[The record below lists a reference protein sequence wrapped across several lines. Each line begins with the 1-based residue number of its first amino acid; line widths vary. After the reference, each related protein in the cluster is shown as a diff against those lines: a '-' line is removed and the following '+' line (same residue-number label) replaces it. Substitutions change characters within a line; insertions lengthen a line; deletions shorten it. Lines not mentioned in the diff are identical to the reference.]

1 MIVSATLIISCS
13 ETSEPSGGF
22 TGAENEVRLMTLN
35 PGHFHAGL
43 VHKYDY
49 DQIDSNVHIYAPDGE
64 ELESHMSLIERFNK
78 REVSP
83 THWTPHIYRG
93 EDYLERMLEE
103 KPGNVMIVSG
113 NNARKIDYI
122 HQAVQQGINVLADKP
137 MVIHPDDFHLLK
149 EAMDAA
155 DEQGLLVNDI
165 MTERYNIANIMQK
178 ELSKV
183 PELFGEIEKGSPDN
197 PAIVKESVHFFYKT
211 VAGEPLIRPAWF
223 FDVTQQGEAIAD
235 VSTHLVDQIL
245 WQAFPEEPIDY
256 RNSEDDVEVISSRV
270 WSTDLTPAQF
280 EQATNK
286 KEYPDYLLP
295 NVTDDSILQVTA
307 NGEFSFKV
315 RGVHGRVLAG
325 WGYENPNGGD
335 THYSVMRGTLANL
348 IIKQDEEQEFTATLY
363 VEPTDNSNKEK
374 FESILDKALVSLS
387 DKYPGLYAESS
398 DYGLE
403 IKIPDEF
410 QEGHEDHFTR
420 VTEQYLDYL
429 KNEKIQEWELTNLL
443 TKYYITTRAY
453 ELSR

>member
-1 MIVSATLIISCS
+1 
-13 ETSEPSGGF
+13 
-22 TGAENEVRLMTLN
+22 
-35 PGHFHAGL
+35 
-43 VHKYDY
+43 
-49 DQIDSNVHIYAPDGE
+49 
-64 ELESHMSLIERFNK
+64 
-78 REVSP
+78 
-83 THWTPHIYRG
+83 
-93 EDYLERMLEE
+93 
-103 KPGNVMIVSG
+103 
-113 NNARKIDYI
+113 
-122 HQAVQQGINVLADKP
+122 
-137 MVIHPDDFHLLK
+137 
-149 EAMDAA
+149 
-155 DEQGLLVNDI
+155 
-165 MTERYNIANIMQK
+165 
-178 ELSKV
+178 
-183 PELFGEIEKGSPDN
+183 
-197 PAIVKESVHFFYKT
+197 
-211 VAGEPLIRPAWF
+211 
-223 FDVTQQGEAIAD
+223 
-235 VSTHLVDQIL
+235 
-245 WQAFPEEPIDY
+245 
-256 RNSEDDVEVISSRV
+256 
-270 WSTDLTPAQF
+270 
-280 EQATNK
+280 
-286 KEYPDYLLP
+286 
-295 NVTDDSILQVTA
+295 
-307 NGEFSFKV
+307 SFKV